1 LDSFPTDKTFML
13 YSLEQNKQYARA
25 EICAGQDIVESTVM
39 EYLKIELTDLSG
51 LSLEPGLSK
60 H

>member
-1 LDSFPTDKTFML
+1 MI
-13 YSLEQNKQYARA
+13 YCLEQNKQYARD